1 MKHLRNAMLAAVV
14 LALAGTTYAAEGAK
28 EGAPKY
34 DMSAFKGI
42 AEEALKLVKAK
53 DYFGAHK
60 KTLELEGKFDDGTKD
75 LKAADRKLW
84 NTIDK
89 QMDAAIDACKAAKDG
104 PSAEKAAAALNDFLA
119 KLALAEKLK

>member
-1 MKHLRNAMLAAVV
+1 MLAAVV